1 MYYVT
6 GQKTLPNGLQCDRIY
21 HPGGGDCYLYSVSQG
36 CSFYGVY
43 ITHAELRTKVGQWL
57 QNPDNALWMA
67 MTLGLQPI
75 HLLSHLNRFPAPHGG
90 WATYL
95 RGMTWVDGGVHVQQ
109 QGGWVG
115 PLEITST
122 NCVLQE
128 MGSDIRVNIYD
139 PLCNYILG
147 NEENV
152 RADGLLKPII
162 MIISEGGHY
171 EWLRHRDN

>member
-1 MYYVT
+1 
-6 GQKTLPNGLQCDRIY
+6 
-21 HPGGGDCYLYSVSQG
+21 
-36 CSFYGVY
+36 
-43 ITHAELRTKVGQWL
+43 
-57 QNPDNALWMA
+57 

-95 RGMTWVDGGVHVQQ
+95 RGITWVDWGVHVQQ
-109 QGGWVG
+109 QEGWVG

-171 EWLRHRDN
+171 